1 MMNIASDPGN
11 APSGGRWPLWQ
22 RTALG
27 GLFGAA
33 CGYGG
38 LKLAQR
44 WLPAGATFQDLSP
57 AQGAA
62 FLLGFIALMVGL
74 ICLAMSYSRRL
85 YESENWTAE
94 AGPDEHRQIAPQ
106 LRLSA
111 IALLAM
117 GAEFVALGLPVEPMR
132 APLVIGAVIAAL
144 LIQLWVNWR
153 VWQNSDELHRAIV
166 LEGSTVSLALILSL
180 LTVWAPLALYGLVG
194 FDPLSIILLVS
205 LLCII
210 PTIWLTVRRGMM
222 T

>member
-11 APSGGRWPLWQ
+11 APSKGRLPLWQ

-44 WLPAGATFQDLSP
+44 WLPAGTTFQDLSP

-62 FLLGFIALMVGL
+62 FLLSLIALTVGL

-111 IALLAM
+111 IALIAM
-117 GAEFVALGLPVEPMR
+117 GAEFIAIGLPVEPTR

-144 LIQLWVNWR
+144 LVQLWVNWR

-166 LEGSTVSLALILSL
+166 LEGSAISLALILSL
-180 LTVWAPLALYGLVG
+180 LTIWAPLALYGFVA
-194 FDPLSIILLVS
+194 FDPLTAILLVS
-205 LLCII
+205 VMCIV
-210 PTIWLTVRRGMM
+210 PTIWLTVRRGMIN
-222 T
+222 